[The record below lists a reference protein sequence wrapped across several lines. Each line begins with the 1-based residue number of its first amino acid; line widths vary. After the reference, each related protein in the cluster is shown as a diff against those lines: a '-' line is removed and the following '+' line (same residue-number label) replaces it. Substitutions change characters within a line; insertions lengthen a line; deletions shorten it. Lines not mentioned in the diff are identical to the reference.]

1 MMSNN
6 FHIGTTKIEYDLI
19 YTNRKKTMELV
30 LDINNGFTVRV
41 PKEMEG
47 WKYKPLFD
55 FVDLSKEGAKKTSI
69 LYQGNL
75 SYTQIQ
81 SYLPFLIKKEIL
93 EECIIKKKGKDRK
106 YYRTTSKG
114 LSFLEAAQRTSHY
127 LK

>member
-1 MMSNN
+1 MVNN
-6 FHIGTTKIEYDLI
+6 RRSE
-19 YTNRKKTMELV
+19 
-30 LDINNGFTVRV
+30 LDIII
-41 PKEMEG
+41 EI
-47 WKYKPLFD
+47 L
-55 FVDLSKEGAKKTSI
+55 DLSKEGAKKTSI
-69 LYQGNL
+69 LYQSNL

-114 LSFLEAAQRTSHY
+114 LSLLKAAQRTSNY